1 MIPYSTKIKKLPGS
15 NYAEVRKNAEII
27 FKQIKSK
34 TKRRPYIKS
43 AYFSKQKV
51 FFDFFWQHLY
61 QKSPKERFK
70 RLKYFE
76 AALEVIRESRNHP
89 TSEENPHKKGELLH
103 RFAGLTKDKELF
115 YMQIKEDKRSGG
127 KYFMSC
133 FPAE

>member
-15 NYAEVRKNAEII
+15 NYTEVRKNAEII
-27 FKQIKSK
+27 FKQIESK

-51 FFDFFWQHLY
+51 FFDYFWQHLY

-103 RFAGLTKDKELF
+103 RFAGLTKNKELF
-115 YMQIKEDKRSGG
+115 YMQIKEDKRSGR

-133 FPAE
+133 FSAE